1 MKVVIGMSGGVDS
14 SVAAY
19 ILKKQGYEVI
29 GLFMRNWDASIN
41 NDIMGNPT
49 LNNNICPQEQDYND
63 ALEVCNKLDIPLH
76 RIDFVKEYWDYV
88 FTYFLDEL
96 KKGRTP
102 NPDIMCNKY
111 IKFDL
116 FIKEAK
122 RLGADYIA
130 TGHYARYDGKNLL
143 RAIDDN
149 KDQTY
154 FLSQV
159 TKEQLKN
166 VLFPLGDIE
175 KKDVRKIAEKYD
187 LITAKKK
194 DSTGIC
200 FIGERNFTN
209 FLSNYLPN
217 QKGDI
222 IKPEVRKIADEL
234 GLVTAK
240 KKDSTGICFI
250 GERNYQKFI
259 SNYLKPNP
267 GDIINVKTNE
277 VIGTHTGL
285 MNYTIGQRRNVGI
298 SGNLEK
304 HFVVGKNVEKNLLYV
319 AFGEDNE
326 YLYSDACIIENIN
339 FNTDIRP
346 TNCTAK
352 FRYRGPDND
361 VSLEYLDNNEI
372 LVKYPEKVKS
382 VTPGQACVFYLGEQ
396 CLGSGIIKTVMKDG
410 QKLWYL

>member
-130 TGHYARYDGKNLL
+130 TGHYARIKDGYLL
-143 RAIDDN
+143 RGIDDN

-154 FLSQV
+154 FLSQL

-166 VLFPLGDIE
+166 VLFPVGNIV
-175 KKDVRKIAEKYD
+175 KDEVRKIADELK
-187 LITAKKK
+187 LTTAKKK

-200 FIGERNFTN
+200 FIGERNFKR
-209 FLSNYLPN
+209 FLENYLPN
-217 QKGDI
+217 K
-222 IKPEVRKIADEL
+222 E
-234 GLVTAK
+234 
-240 KKDSTGICFI
+240 
-250 GERNYQKFI
+250 
-259 SNYLKPNP
+259 
-267 GDIINVKTNE
+267 GDIINIETKQVLGKH
-277 VIGTHTGL
+277 IGL
-285 MNYTIGQRRNVGI
+285 MYYTIGQRRGLDVGGT
-298 SGNLEK
+298 SDKL
-304 HFVVGKNVEKNLLYV
+304 FVVGKDLNKNILYV
-319 AFGEDNE
+319 CEGEDNE
-326 YLYSDACIIENIN
+326 YLLSDSCIVEQVN
-339 FNTDIRP
+339 FNCDLRP
-346 TNCTAK
+346 TECSAK
-352 FRYRGPDND
+352 FRYRQKDNP
-361 VSLEYLDNNEI
+361 VSIEYLDNGEL
-372 LVKYPEKVKS
+372 LVRYKDVKS
-382 VTPGQACVFYLGEQ
+382 VTPGQACVFYQDEK
-396 CLGSGIIKTVMKDG
+396 CLGGGIIKEVRKNNE
-410 QKLWYL
+410 KLWYLL